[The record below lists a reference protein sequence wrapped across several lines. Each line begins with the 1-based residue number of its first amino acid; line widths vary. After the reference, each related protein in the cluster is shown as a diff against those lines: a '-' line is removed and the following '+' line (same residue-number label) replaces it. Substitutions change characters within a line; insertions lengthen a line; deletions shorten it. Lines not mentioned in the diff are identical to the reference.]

1 MEGSQQIG
9 RSLTYGSS
17 LFPTLAIGI
26 GISIC
31 QFFNER
37 ANFCFAI
44 WGYRCEY
51 PPEYAYPFILLCL
64 LFVLSVLYGIL
75 CLTRREWRYGM
86 GAISGGFFSL
96 AMFFLAG
103 AFGAMSTKIF

>member
-1 MEGSQQIG
+1 MEGPQQISK
-9 RSLTYGSS
+9 SLTYGSS
-17 LFPTLAIGI
+17 LFPTLAIG
-26 GISIC
+26 GLISIY

-37 ANFCFAI
+37 AYFCFAL

-64 LFVLSVLYGIL
+64 LFVLSVLYGIWW
-75 CLTRREWRYGM
+75 LTRREWRYGV

-96 AMFFLAG
+96 ALFLLASI
-103 AFGAMSTKIF
+103 FGAISTKIF

>member
-1 MEGSQQIG
+1 MEGTQQIG
-9 RSLTYGSS
+9 RPLTYGSS
-17 LFPTLAIGI
+17 LFPTLVIGF

-37 ANFCFAI
+37 ANFCIAI
-44 WGYRCEY
+44 WGGRCEY

-64 LFVLSVLYGIL
+64 LFVLSVLYGIWWL
-75 CLTRREWRYGM
+75 NRRKWRHGM

-96 AMFFLAG
+96 ALFLLASV
-103 AFGAMSTKIF
+103 FGAMSTKIF